1 MQQLLSGVGH
11 VASCVKADKSG
22 LCCVAQEEEKMM
34 HFEYKRTK
42 AILNLNRVDKML

>member
-1 MQQLLSGVGH
+1 MLSEVGH
-11 VASCVKADKSG
+11 VANCVGADKSG